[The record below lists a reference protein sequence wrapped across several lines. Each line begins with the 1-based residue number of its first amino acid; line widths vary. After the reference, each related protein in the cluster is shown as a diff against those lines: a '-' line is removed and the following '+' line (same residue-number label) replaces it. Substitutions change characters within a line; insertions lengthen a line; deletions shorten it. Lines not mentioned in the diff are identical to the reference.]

1 MQNKAFKKDESRNEL
16 AFTTGNGVIENEID
30 NPVRNLASAQN
41 AHI

>member
-1 MQNKAFKKDESRNEL
+1 MQYKAFKIGWISKWISFYHRH
-16 AFTTGNGVIENEID
+16 GVIENEID